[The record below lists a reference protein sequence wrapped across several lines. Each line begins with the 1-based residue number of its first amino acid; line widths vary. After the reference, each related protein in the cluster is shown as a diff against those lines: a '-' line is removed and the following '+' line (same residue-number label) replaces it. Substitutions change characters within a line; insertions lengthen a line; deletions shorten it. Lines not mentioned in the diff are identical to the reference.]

1 MIRLFFIYFTN
12 QSFFLFLSAQVRP
25 SITEEEVYFLQH
37 ILAIPLVCRSW
48 KGPGTLDSLHAFYG
62 NPYERLGKLP
72 LKKERFLECFLGHL
86 SFWAPLFLGKWY
98 GVATF
103 FLYKKNK
110 RKTKYKIHDRIV
122 LFID

>member
-12 QSFFLFLSAQVRP
+12 QSFFLFLSAQVLP

-86 SFWAPLFLGKWY
+86 SCWVSDVESPLI
-98 GVATF
+98 
-103 FLYKKNK
+103 FLYKKIRKNK
-110 RKTKYKIHDRIV
+110 YMIE
-122 LFID
+122 LFSSLIE